1 MEYLLGVVCVESV
14 NLSTRDQC
22 HSNFQST
29 PICLSTTPRQY
40 ILRLSVCLFVCLVEW
55 LDVGTGTTTTTNQT
69 ESLTMTTTTKGT
81 TRRGGVGGGFACK
94 RPQQEQS
101 SHGRQQQQQR
111 RLVEGR
117 NRTNSS
123 LWWKQSLVKKHGT
136 TKTVMD
142 QYRARQERKRQ
153 ETARSLRSYQKAC
166 KSVGY
171 TPGKGSNRK
180 RTWSQ
185 NEEQH
190 DDDGSN
196 NNNNNN
202 QKVNEWNPMKKGQV
216 DKRYDDQDD
225 NYEEDGVKELEDNSS
240 HQQQQQQGRKTKR
253 TKNMS
258 TTITNRMLQKAGQK
272 AVQRRIEKEQIREH
286 KAWKESE
293 RLQKIQE
300 RKERNRRRKQR
311 TVKGQPILQ
320 YQVHDILQKLQKEG
334 RDDGVAK
341 IKGN

>member
-1 MEYLLGVVCVESV
+1 M
-14 NLSTRDQC
+14 
-22 HSNFQST
+22 
-29 PICLSTTPRQY
+29 TT
-40 ILRLSVCLFVCLVEW
+40 
-55 LDVGTGTTTTTNQT
+55 
-69 ESLTMTTTTKGT
+69 TTTTKGT
-81 TRRGGVGGGFACK
+81 TRRGGVGGGFARK
-94 RPQQEQS
+94 RPQQEQQQS
-101 SHGRQQQQQR
+101 SHGRRQQQQQR
-111 RLVEGR
+111 PVEKR

-185 NEEQH
+185 
-190 DDDGSN
+190 DDDS

-240 HQQQQQQGRKTKR
+240 HQQHQQQQGRKTKR

-272 AVQRRIEKEQIREH
+272 AIQRRIEKEQIREH